1 MPFSVRSK
9 IEATMECCGNL
20 SRVTYMSVKLEF
32 SLTLCGQSVA
42 TSPSFGSF
50 ASAWLDGLGD

>member
-1 MPFSVRSK
+1 
-9 IEATMECCGNL
+9 MECCGNL